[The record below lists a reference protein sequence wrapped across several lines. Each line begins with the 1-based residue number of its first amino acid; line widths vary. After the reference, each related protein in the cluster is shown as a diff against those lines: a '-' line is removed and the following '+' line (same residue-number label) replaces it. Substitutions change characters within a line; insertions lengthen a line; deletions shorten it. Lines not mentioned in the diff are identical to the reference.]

1 MVDHGGVIRR
11 HELTDQEWELL
22 APLIPRVATGRPRV
36 SDRQVINGMVY
47 KIRTGISWRDL
58 PERYGPWQTVYTRFR
73 RCALDGVF
81 ARALQQIQ
89 AGADAAGDIDWLVQ
103 IDSTI
108 VRAHQ
113 HAAATGRKGAPAAGR
128 TGRSRPRPIPRRTDH
143 QNPSRLRRQGPPARD
158 PGDTRPTQRQHL
170 RATPSGAHPC
180 PAHRAGPT
188 TLQARPGRRRQGLQ
202 HPRLPR
208 LPAQTRHRPHHP
220 REDRPAA
227 TPANRGRRGGR
238 PPTFNR
244 QIYRQRNV
252 IERCFNRLKA
262 FRGIATRYEK
272 TATSY
277 EAAVTL
283 ASVLLW
289 ARSV

>member
-1 MVDHGGVIRR
+1 MRR

-22 APLIPRVATGRPRV
+22 APLIPRAATGRPRV

-73 RCALDGVF
+73 RYALDRVF
-81 ARALQQIQ
+81 TQALQQIQ
-89 AGADAAGDIDWLVQ
+89 ACADAVGDIDWLVQ

-113 HAAATGRKGAPAAGR
+113 HAAATGRKGGQQAGR
-128 TGRSRPRPIPRRTDH
+128 TGRDHALGRSRGGLTTKIHLACDGKGRPLAVLVTPGQRHDSICARPLLERIRVPRAGRGRPRCRPDQVIADKAYGSRGFRAYLRKRGIGHTIPEKTD
-143 QNPSRLRRQGPPARD
+143 QQ
-158 PGDTRPTQRQHL
+158 
-170 RATPSGAHPC
+170 
-180 PAHRAGPT
+180 
-188 TLQARPGRRRQGLQ
+188 
-202 HPRLPR
+202 
-208 LPAQTRHRPHHP
+208 RHRH
-220 REDRPAA
+220 
-227 TPANRGRRGGR
+227 NRGSRGGR
-238 PPTFNR
+238 PPAFDR
-244 QIYRQRNV
+244 QLYRQRNIV
-252 IERCFNRLKA
+252 ERCFNRLKG

-283 ASVLLW
+283 ASFLLW